1 MIQAELI
8 QLARD
13 TAKAHNLFPEIV
25 CAIAEQESSWAPFA
39 MRYEPAFYEHYIMP
53 LVNKGEVK
61 RETEARARAVS
72 WGLGQVM
79 GQLARELGFKG
90 KFLSELCDPLVGL
103 EYLCRA
109 LNQKLGFASG
119 NMEKALLFYNGG
131 GNPNYPT
138 EVLARVEKYKSQEA
152 T

>member
-1 MIQAELI
+1 
-8 QLARD
+8 
-13 TAKAHNLFPEIV
+13 
-25 CAIAEQESSWAPFA
+25 
-39 MRYEPAFYEHYIMP
+39 
-53 LVNKGEVK
+53 
-61 RETEARARAVS
+61 
-72 WGLGQVM
+72 M

-109 LNQKLGFASG
+109 LNQKLGFAGG